1 MEQKRKCPHCQ
12 SLLEFEKNAEDDG
25 DRTFDIWKC
34 IDKECGMIIMPFYY
48 EYAKR

>member
-1 MEQKRKCPHCQ
+1 MKEKHTCPHCQ
-12 SLLEFEKNAEDDG
+12 STLEFEKDAENDG